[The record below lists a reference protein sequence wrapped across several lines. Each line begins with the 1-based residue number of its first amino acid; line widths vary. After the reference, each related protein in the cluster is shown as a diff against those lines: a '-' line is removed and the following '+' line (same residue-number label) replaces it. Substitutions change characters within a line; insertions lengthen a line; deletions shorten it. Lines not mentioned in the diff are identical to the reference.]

1 MSKVAIKLST
11 LTDIGNAVR
20 AKKGTAE
27 QIPVA
32 NLANEIQSIQG
43 GTDTSADTVT
53 AESMLEGVTAHN
65 ASGEPIVGVIP
76 LYDGAVT
83 GGLSVMANA
92 SKYLYGREA
101 KKNTIYNGVE
111 LPDIDTVWDKETYPY
126 AVIQSMGVVSA
137 MYLTSVPLI
146 YEENSTLVPRE
157 NGMAK
162 VFGYT
167 NDQATAE
174 AMGIPL
180 GEWSFSGEMEIDR
193 ENTHLGVIDN
203 YLWVSHDILN
213 ADGSVAMATSELSYV
228 YTETPTHTIDGVGY
242 VGTIL
247 PNIDEMWTDKETYP
261 HALVAK
267 SGFPIDG
274 ADVFACMSSS
284 CYAVYGENVT
294 YLRYTESGNA
304 KSFIVVNNQEVADE
318 YGLPFGEWHELG
330 TEPFEKDDGN
340 GLSSYYVW
348 TSHDIFT
355 TDGTLCLKATEPI
368 PIYE

>member
-53 AESMLEGVTAHN
+53 AETMLEGVTAHN
-65 ASGEPIVGVIP
+65 ASGEPIVGTIP

-101 KKNTIYNGVE
+101 KKNTICNGVE

-126 AVIQSMGVVSA
+126 AMLALMGATGILSIMSLPFYVGDGEALYATDNCS
-137 MYLTSVPLI
+137 
-146 YEENSTLVPRE
+146 
-157 NGMAK
+157 AK
-162 VFGYT
+162 VFLGT
-167 NDQATAE
+167 NNQEGADLFDL
-174 AMGIPL
+174 PC
-180 GEWSFSGEMEIDR
+180 GEWVCTDEGEVPKGAE
-193 ENTHLGVIDN
+193 LGTLNGIV
-203 YLWVSHDILN
+203 WVSHDILN
-213 ADGSVAMATSELSYV
+213 ADGSVAMATTELSYE

-247 PNIDEMWTDKETYP
+247 PNIDEVWTDKETYP
-261 HALVAK
+261 YVLVAK

-274 ADVFACMSSS
+274 ADMFICMSSS
-284 CYAVYGENVT
+284 CYAVYEDDVNF
-294 YLRYTESGNA
+294 LRYTESGNA
-304 KSFIVVNNQEVADE
+304 KAFIVVNNQEVADE
-318 YGLPFGEWHELG
+318 LGVPFGEWLEQE
-330 TEPFEKDDGN
+330 TTSFEKDDSN

-348 TSHDIFT
+348 TSHDIYRD
-355 TDGTLCLKATEPI
+355 DGTLCWKAIEPI